1 MLLSSTMNAQ
11 LTPTS
16 LQINSEV
23 KIDSVGDAI
32 FEMSGKLTAQQ
43 WISWNYMYGGGQAS
57 MVKKNIERSLSPYY
71 VYDFKYTPDEMN
83 RSFLV
88 QYKAKGTVEYLGKD
102 KWQLSL
108 GMRDAQPSKL
118 TDNTFNLVVA
128 QATGNGGVLQNN
140 MKCTLPLDAKNMV
153 FDKDEF
159 GNIIVYYNRP
169 TESTIV
175 AGDKDMKTAGYSL
188 IGAGVLSLIG
198 IMVFKNKL

>member
-128 QATGNGGVLQNN
+128 QATGNRGVLQNN
-140 MKCTLPLDAKNMV
+140 MK
-153 FDKDEF
+153 
-159 GNIIVYYNRP
+159 
-169 TESTIV
+169 
-175 AGDKDMKTAGYSL
+175 
-188 IGAGVLSLIG
+188 
-198 IMVFKNKL
+198 